1 MKSEVEAAADPAERK
16 RQRAAMRR
24 RMFLAQDGV
33 TLCMTL
39 RGLEEVGLLEPSLER
54 ERPLADLVPELTVPG
69 FGALRVAVHGLVATG
84 WASDLPTLDS
94 ATTVL
99 RWSEQGRLAM
109 EKRHRYIELGDFLAG
124 FEAGG
129 KEDWTRPWEAAAVE
143 RFAELVAAAAA
154 ERRAAAEEEPGLVRS
169 HLEGALIVP
178 AMLWLHESE
187 RLGGEA
193 PALPEGQLGDAF
205 AELLRGLGWLDLAGA
220 WSESGLQARAF
231 ALHFGGV
238 ATYLPLLT
246 SLARIYRGELTVVP
260 DPTSGKPEWHVN
272 RALNVRISAAAHKRY
287 FTDSEPLF
295 LEIFNREPVAE
306 QPRFVADMGCGQGAW
321 LVHLHRLIAAETLR
335 GKHLGQHPLT
345 MIGIDPDPTAL
356 EEARANLDRHG
367 VPALLLRGDVTDPDA
382 LRSALAEQGVAIED
396 GLHIRSFIDH
406 ERSYRGDGED
416 TEAPGLATGIYLDAA
431 GAPIANNEVE
441 RDLVAHLR
449 RWARHVPRHGMVV
462 LEAHCNDP
470 EIVARHQ
477 GSMHGL
483 AFDAHQAYSK
493 QYPVEHP
500 DFLECCRL
508 AGLQPVGHAELRYPG
523 MRPYV
528 AISLNRLLVAESQPL
543 PAIDPGATRFDTWRP
558 PDDADLGDGEALHEI
573 IFWRGDI
580 HYPASWCAGPTGFV
594 VGYALEAIEARLEA
608 AERGESVRVLDYGA
622 GTGTATIELL
632 KACRERRL
640 DRRAEERG
648 VELEVHLVDLP
659 SSWYALGY
667 RLLGDCAWTRFH
679 SLRGESGFRPLD
691 EVVEGRRFDVAM
703 ANMVFH
709 LIPGRALE
717 RTMAGLAGVLAPGG
731 LLAWSAPDLGPTSP
745 EAVLLHDP
753 NRLLRERWVELLGGA
768 QTSLPVTAEAAR
780 ETRAQL
786 DEAALRAAQDR
797 ADRRIRPRPLGRE
810 VDAALE
816 PHFAGETKLA
826 TYEMLGEDIVRG
838 LLVPSNQAEFLP
850 EIADRALREEVIREL
865 MRSEVLPALRRGPA
879 GTGLGLNF
887 HWTLGAY
894 RRR

>member
-1 MKSEVEAAADPAERK
+1 VSS
-16 RQRAAMRR
+16 RAAMRR

-39 RGLEEVGLLEPSLER
+39 RALDEVDLLDPSLEEGR
-54 ERPLADLVPELTVPG
+54 SLADLMPDLTVPG

-84 WASDLPTLDS
+84 WASDLPTLDP
-94 ATTVL
+94 ATTFL
-99 RWSEQGRLAM
+99 RWSEKGRRAM
-109 EKRHRYIELGDFLAG
+109 KKRRRYFELGDFLAR
-124 FEAGG
+124 FEDSG
-129 KEDWTRPWEAAAVE
+129 KEDWTRPWAPAAVKH
-143 RFAELVAAAAA
+143 FAELVATAAGERGGA
-154 ERRAAAEEEPGLVRS
+154 EAGGEPGGVES

-178 AMLWLHESE
+178 AMLWLHETE
-187 RLGGEA
+187 RLGEGA
-193 PALPEGQLGDAF
+193 PGLPDGQFGAAF
-205 AELLRGLGWLDLAGA
+205 AELLRGLGWLDSGGT
-220 WSESGLQARAF
+220 WSETGLQARAF

-238 ATYLPLLT
+238 ATYLPLLS

-260 DPTSGKPEWHVN
+260 EPTSGKPEWHVN

-287 FTDSEPLF
+287 FADSDRLF

-335 GKHLGQHPLT
+335 GKHLDEHPLA
-345 MIGIDPDPTAL
+345 MIGIDPDATAL
-356 EEARANLDRHG
+356 EEAQANLERHG
-367 VPALLLRGDVTDPDA
+367 APALLLSGDVTDPDA
-382 LRSALAEQGVAIED
+382 LRKALAERGIAIED

-406 ERSYRGDGED
+406 ERSYLSGEGAA
-416 TEAPGLATGIYLDAA
+416 EVPGWSTGAYMDAA
-431 GAPIANNEVE
+431 GAPVAAKDVE

-500 DFLECCRL
+500 AFLECCRL
-508 AGLQPVGHAELRYPG
+508 AGLRPVGHAELRYPA
-523 MRPYV
+523 MRPFV
-528 AISLNRLLVAESQPL
+528 AISLNRLLVAESEPL
-543 PAIDPGATRFDTWRP
+543 TAIDAEAPRSDTWRP
-558 PDDADLGDGEALHEI
+558 PDDADLADGEALHEI
-573 IFWRGDI
+573 IFWRGDLR
-580 HYPASWCAGPTGFV
+580 YPASWCAGSTGFV
-594 VGYALEAIEARLEA
+594 VRTALEAIETRLVA
-608 AERGESVRVLDYGA
+608 AEHGATVRVLDYGA
-622 GTGTATIELL
+622 GTGTATLELL

-648 VELEVHLVDLP
+648 VEIEVHLVDLP

-667 RLLGDCAWTRFH
+667 RLLGECAWVRFH
-679 SLRGESGFRPLD
+679 SLRHESGFRPLD

-709 LIPGRALE
+709 LIPGRALG
-717 RTMAGLAGVLAPGG
+717 RTMAGLAGVLEPGG
-731 LLAWSAPDLGPTSP
+731 LLAWSAPDLGPASA
-745 EAVLLHDP
+745 EAILLHDP
-753 NRLLRERWVELLGGA
+753 NRLLRKCWVELLRGK
-768 QTSLPVTAEAAR
+768 QTSLPVTGEAAR
-780 ETRAQL
+780 KARAHL
-786 DEAALRAAQDR
+786 DEAALRRAQDR
-797 ADRRIRPRPLGRE
+797 AARRIRPRPLAHE
-810 VDAALE
+810 VDAALAL
-816 PHFAGETKLA
+816 HFAGETGLA

-850 EIADRALREEVIREL
+850 EIADRAIREKVIREL
-865 MRSEVLPALRRGPA
+865 MENEVLPALRSGPA

-887 HWTLGAY
+887 HWTLGAHC
-894 RRR
+894 RR

>member
-1 MKSEVEAAADPAERK
+1 MKSGVGAAADPAERR

-39 RGLEEVGLLEPSLER
+39 RALDEVGVLEPSLEE
-54 ERPLADLVPELTVPG
+54 ERSLAELVPDLNEAG

-84 WASDLPTLDS
+84 WASELPTLDP

-99 RWSEQGRLAM
+99 RWSEQGHRAM
-109 EKRHRYIELGDFLAG
+109 AKRRRYVELGDFLTG
-124 FEAGG
+124 FEDGG
-129 KEDWTRPWEAAAVE
+129 REDWTRAWQPATIE

-154 ERRAAAEEEPGLVRS
+154 ERSATGEEEPGLIQS

-178 AMLWLHESE
+178 TMLWLHESE
-187 RLGGEA
+187 LLGERA
-193 PALPEGQLGDAF
+193 PELPEGQFGDAF
-205 AELLRGLGWLDLAGA
+205 AEFLLGLSWLDPAGA
-220 WSESGLQARAF
+220 WSETGLQARAF

-246 SLARIYRGELTVVP
+246 SLAGLYRGELTVVP

-287 FTDSEPLF
+287 FADSEPLF
-295 LEIFNREPVAE
+295 REIFNREPVAE

-335 GKHLGQHPLT
+335 GKHLDEHPLT
-345 MIGIDPDPTAL
+345 MIGVDPDPTAL

-382 LRSALAEQGVAIED
+382 FAADLAAQGIAIED

-431 GAPIANNEVE
+431 GAPIANDAVE
-441 RDLVAHLR
+441 RDLIAHLR
-449 RWARHVPRHGMVV
+449 RWARHTGRHGMVV

-470 EIVARHQ
+470 EIVARHL

-528 AISLNRLLVAESQPL
+528 AISLNRLVGSDEALL
-543 PAIDPGATRFDTWRP
+543 PALDSGAAREDTWQP
-558 PDDADLGDGEALHEI
+558 PPDADLTDGEALHEI

-580 HYPASWCAGPTGFV
+580 RYPASWCAGPTGFV
-594 VGYALEAIEARLEA
+594 VGNALAAVEAKLAA
-608 AERGESVRVLDYGA
+608 AEAGATIRVLDYGA

-648 VELEVHLVDLP
+648 VGIEVHLVDLP

-679 SLRGESGFRPLD
+679 SLRGESGFRPLG

-717 RTMAGLAGVLAPGG
+717 RTMAGLAGVLAPEG
-731 LLAWSAPDLGPTSP
+731 LLAWSAPDLGPASP

-768 QTSLPVTAEAAR
+768 RTSLPVTAEAAR
-780 ETRAQL
+780 EARAQL
-786 DEAALRAAQDR
+786 DEAARRAAQDR
-797 ADRRIRPRPLGRE
+797 ADRRIRPRPLARE

-816 PHFAGETKLA
+816 PHFAGETRLA

-850 EIADRALREEVIREL
+850 EIADRTRREEVIREL
-865 MRSEVLPALRRGPA
+865 MRGEVLPALHRGPA

-887 HWTLGAY
+887 HWTLGAH